1 MEQSTKSLENFGI
14 NEIYDDLS
22 TFCQPI
28 SWLKCNRFGESG
40 DIALCYLVEGI
51 VDENGDTADAHV
63 VRFIIGEELKL
74 VMETK
79 IFHPNIAQNGEVFL
93 PSLDENPPSPE
104 SLPIILIQLANYL
117 TFNEYDLEN
126 TVNQDKEYWEE
137 WMRRMD
143 TSIPTQPQIQ
153 QREQTKIKITIPSRS
168 EQPSRV
174 TRQSTV
180 MRTSAGISSG
190 RGSQVQQYD
199 LRGRVRIVDR
209 HEEMQ
214 EEIDVDQE
222 AEEQDVQQEVVVL
235 SRPARGEEESEVENG
250 ESEDPTQLLRQGS
263 SSDGTGSSEGIQDL
277 ESEEGN
283 GDEQTARRDTR

>member
-14 NEIYDDLS
+14 NEIYDELS

-28 SWLKCNRFGESG
+28 SWLKCSRFSESG

-51 VDENGDTADAHV
+51 VDKNGDTADAHV
-63 VRFIIGEELKL
+63 VRFIVSEEPKL
-74 VMETK
+74 VMDTK
-79 IFHPNIAQNGEVFL
+79 IFHPNIAQNGEILL
-93 PSLDENPPSPE
+93 PSLNENPLSPE
-104 SLPIILIQLANYL
+104 ALPTILIQLANYL
-117 TFNEYDLEN
+117 TVNEYDLEN
-126 TVNQDKEYWEE
+126 TVNQDKQYWEE
-137 WMRRMD
+137 WMKQMD
-143 TSIPTQPQIQ
+143 TFIPTQPRIQ
-153 QREQTKIKITIPSRS
+153 KEEQTRIKITIPNRS

-190 RGSQVQQYD
+190 RGSQVQQND

-209 HEEMQ
+209 HEEVQ
-214 EEIDVDQE
+214 EEVDIDQE
-222 AEEQDVQQEVVVL
+222 TEEQDVQQEVVVL

-250 ESEDPTQLLRQGS
+250 DAEESTPLRQES
-263 SSDGTGSSEGIQDL
+263 SSDGTGPSEGIQDL